1 MPRLGK
7 STIATDKAQP
17 PFQARSTSRNSSS
30 NVQTSAIPLIE
41 FCIPASAATHLN
53 GASPSNFTPDTTP
66 AELPAPPKPAVTT
79 GAREPRH
86 EPPNTHRNRT
96 LLAGRHPG
104 LDHHQILPPPF
115 RNRAAT
121 NSSIGSPRRFGG
133 VGRLWNPTNSTPRS
147 PPPSASPSSQS
158 RPQQPRR
165 PRRPS
170 TPPPPPVPLEHP
182 VIHVSPS
189 LIDPLGIGTGDYPL
203 LPIAEPRRS
212 RPSAST
218 RTSLQIEGRAGRE
231 HRVSL
236 PKPLRYSYDKN
247 RAPGRPPEN
256 ESEAGPS
263 NLPPTQASD
272 HDYFRGSSSRPRN
285 HSVIKRGRAVSFGL
299 VRSDKPADSH
309 EGTDKGKG
317 KAVMSVDNEAPARG
331 FSADLERGPDVLGDQ
346 RRGSRASIPA
356 SQISSDNSSIVGDA
370 DQPEVGDEWGP
381 QHPCFPHMNPHVPMN
396 SPEYTTTRIIRI
408 RRDWLLE
415 GDLAPTFSN
424 LYPEILD
431 PAGVSEQEFRRII
444 DKLNSELVPI
454 FNPYSWRNLLD
465 GVLGLLTGWLWE
477 DLGFTNAKIKL
488 NKLEKWL
495 ENWNAEME
503 KTIAS
508 EDGAI
513 APKIISLRRT
523 GYMSLDIQIPDPE
536 IAPAASTPGAS
547 RSGPPDTPDQPNT
560 EVLGSSPPAEPHS

>member
-1 MPRLGK
+1 MHA
-7 STIATDKAQP
+7 STRFP
-17 PFQARSTSRNSSS
+17 N
-30 NVQTSAIPLIE
+30 NLAIQELRHPTLRP
-41 FCIPASAATHLN
+41 IPH
-53 GASPSNFTPDTTP
+53 
-66 AELPAPPKPAVTT
+66 
-79 GAREPRH
+79 
-86 EPPNTHRNRT
+86 PPNYLRHRNLQT

-115 RNRAAT
+115 RNLAAT
-121 NSSIGSPRRFGG
+121 NSPIRSPSRFGS

-147 PPPSASPSSQS
+147 PPPSASPSPQS
-158 RPQQPRR
+158 RPRQPRR

-182 VIHVSPS
+182 AIHASPNP
-189 LIDPLGIGTGDYPL
+189 IDPLGIGAGDYPL
-203 LPIAEPRRS
+203 LPLPELRRS

-218 RTSLQIEGRAGRE
+218 RTSLQIEGRTSRD

-236 PKPLRYSYDKN
+236 PKPLQCSYDKN
-247 RAPGRPPEN
+247 RAPTRPPAN

-263 NLPPTQASD
+263 NPPPTQASE
-272 HDYFRGSSSRPRN
+272 HDYSRGSSSRPRN

-299 VRSDKPADSH
+299 VRSDKPADFH
-309 EGTDKGKG
+309 GGTDKGKG
-317 KAVMSVDNEAPARG
+317 KAVMSVENEDTSRR
-331 FSADLERGPDVLGDQ
+331 FSRDLERGPDVLGDQ

-396 SPEYTTTRIIRI
+396 SPEYKTTRIIRI

-444 DKLNSELVPI
+444 DKLNGELVPI
-454 FNPYSWRNLLD
+454 FNPYNWRNILD
-465 GVLGLLTGWLWE
+465 GVLGLLTGWLWD
-477 DLGFTNAKIKL
+477 DLGITYAKTRL

-495 ENWNAEME
+495 ANWNAEVE
-503 KTIAS
+503 KTIGS

-513 APKIISLRRT
+513 APKIIPLRRT

-547 RSGPPDTPDQPNT
+547 RSGPPDTPNQPST
-560 EVLGSSPPAEPHS
+560 GVLGSSPPAKPHS